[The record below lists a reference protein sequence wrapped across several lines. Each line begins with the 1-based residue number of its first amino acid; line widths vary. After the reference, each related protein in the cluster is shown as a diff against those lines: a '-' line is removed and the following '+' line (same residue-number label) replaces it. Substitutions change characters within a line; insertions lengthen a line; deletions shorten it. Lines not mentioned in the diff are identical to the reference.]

1 MKFEIEND
9 DFELII
15 FPGKHP
21 PKEYLAKY
29 NQAYQCWRSVW
40 EHAFQIELGRP
51 ESIPSDNFTRHDEIL
66 ALFYKGECAGLTFF
80 AFDDQGTNWFRED
93 SYFKRWPETA
103 FKKLYTNGNK
113 VMISC
118 QFTLNFE
125 FRKNFKNLPWKDLL
139 MGLVAKRFLLSGFDT
154 MGGTTRLAKNVG
166 EVSYRTGA
174 VPIIRDMAFATEE
187 DRVALVGW
195 YRGMVGDSKVDG
207 ISDLVDYIFKH
218 KAVSLTNHFPI
229 HYEEKKNAA

>member
-1 MKFEIEND
+1 MELSND

-21 PKEYLAKY
+21 PKEYLEKY
-29 NQAYQCWRSVW
+29 NKAYDCWRQVW
-40 EHAFQIELGRP
+40 EHAFQVELGRP

-80 AFDDQGTNWFRED
+80 LFDNDGSNWFRED

-118 QFTLNFE
+118 QFTLNFS
-125 FRKNFKNLPWKDLL
+125 FRKTHQNFPWKDLL
-139 MGLVAKRFLLSGFDT
+139 LGVVVRRFVLSGFDA
-154 MGGTTRLAKNVG
+154 MCGTTRIAKNVDQA
-166 EVSYRTGA
+166 SYRAGA
-174 VPIIRDMAFATEE
+174 VPIIKDMPFADEN
-187 DRVALVGW
+187 DRVALLAW
-195 YRGMVGDSKVDG
+195 YRGMDSHSKVESVAG
-207 ISDLVDYIFKH
+207 IVDYIYEK
-218 KAVSLTNHFPI
+218 KLTVLNNKFPI
-229 HYEEKKNAA
+229 LQEVKNAA